1 LPTPRSK
8 KPTSAARPAARSAD
22 VPRAWSLALGL
33 ATFLAYLAL
42 CPPVSGDK
50 DSAEFTLV
58 LALAGAAHPSG
69 YPLFTLLGH
78 AWVVAWHALGASW
91 AYAANAW
98 TALGGAV
105 ALVLLHR
112 LGVALLAPV
121 PALGRLARAGLAA
134 LPVAFLVFNP
144 IWTYETTLAEVY
156 SWHVAWAL
164 GTVLCFVSTVRLASA
179 PEARGLVGRAALWGL
194 LCGIGA
200 AHHLTAVFVVV
211 PLTLALI
218 VVLVARRALTPA
230 LVATGI
236 ACGCVPL
243 LSYGFILW
251 RASHPAGVGWP
262 WLRPGLDGLVEHV
275 TGRQYANRF
284 GSFTPSPEQSRFL
297 LWYVWPFLFP
307 GLALLAWQTLRARGL
322 AERAIAWGLAGS
334 AVAATAYAFSYGVP
348 DPSSYF
354 LQPLAFGLVALV
366 PLLGAL
372 LGSRAAGHRAKA
384 HAWTVAAVA
393 ILLWGPWVRVG
404 MGRAGLYVQFDR
416 YVHSMWQAIPFDRA
430 FVFWTNDMH
439 YKLDERQLLDHEK
452 PGIEILNAGVLQ
464 GAEPRR
470 RFIEAHGFDPVP
482 PVVEGSDVE
491 RAIEER
497 VNALSALPVIHFDPE
512 KGTVRLLK
520 KAAPGDSL

>member
-1 LPTPRSK
+1 
-8 KPTSAARPAARSAD
+8 
-22 VPRAWSLALGL
+22 VPRAWTIALG
-33 ATFLAYLAL
+33 AAVFLAYLAM

-105 ALVLLHR
+105 AMALLHR
-112 LGVALLAPV
+112 LGVALLAPA
-121 PALGRLARAGLAA
+121 PALGRLARAALAA

-156 SWHVAWAL
+156 AWHVAWAL
-164 GTVLCFVSTVRLASA
+164 GTALCFVSTVRLASA

-200 AHHLTAVFVVV
+200 AHHLTSVFVVV
-211 PLTLALI
+211 PLTVALL
-218 VVLVARRALTPA
+218 VVLLARRALTLP
-230 LVATGI
+230 LVAAGLV
-236 ACGCVPL
+236 CGCVPL

-251 RASHPAGVGWP
+251 RASHPAAVGWP

-284 GSFTPSPEQSRFL
+284 GRFTPSAEQTRFL
-297 LWYVWPFLFP
+297 AWYVWPFLFP
-307 GLALLAWQTLRARGL
+307 GLALLAWFGVRARGL

-334 AVAATAYAFSYGVP
+334 AVVATAYAFSYGVP

-366 PLLGAL
+366 PLLGASL
-372 LGSRAAGHRAKA
+372 ASRSPARGNVAG
-384 HAWTVAAVA
+384 WVAAAIA
-393 ILLWGPWVRVG
+393 ILLWGPWIGIG

-416 YVHSMWQAIPFDRA
+416 YVRSMWQAIPFERA

-452 PGIEILNAGVLQ
+452 PGIVILNAGVLQ

-470 RFIEAHGFDPVP
+470 RFTLAHGFDPVP
-482 PVVEGSDVE
+482 PVIEGGDIEVQ
-491 RAIEER
+491 IEER
-497 VNALSALPVIHFDPE
+497 VNALSPLPVIHFDPE

-520 KAAPGDSL
+520 KAAPVDSL